1 MITRTRTLPEALDNR
16 QLLLVI
22 LERLA
27 AGLARHLDKAGY
39 HAIALALI
47 ITTVDGQEF
56 TSGTTV
62 KPPACD
68 PALLERLAGRLLG
81 RLAPETA
88 VATLTLTAYPLREWH
103 LGAQQLTLVDEAV
116 PGKWQRLQVALRALW
131 QRFGSAMIRLA
142 STVGPP
148 LPIPLDVQTRP
159 DGTPLVLHWG
169 GWGRLVGEVHE
180 QWREERQW
188 WDQALRREYYQV
200 ITEGETI
207 LTLFCDENGRWFL
220 DRRRV

>member
-1 MITRTRTLPEALDNR
+1 
-16 QLLLVI
+16 
-22 LERLA
+22 
-27 AGLARHLDKAGY
+27 
-39 HAIALALI
+39 
-47 ITTVDGQEF
+47 
-56 TSGTTV
+56 
-62 KPPACD
+62 
-68 PALLERLAGRLLG
+68 
-81 RLAPETA
+81 
-88 VATLTLTAYPLREWH
+88 
-103 LGAQQLTLVDEAV
+103 
-116 PGKWQRLQVALRALW
+116 
-131 QRFGSAMIRLA
+131 MIRLA

-169 GWGRLVGEVHE
+169 GWGRLVDDVHE
-180 QWREERQW
+180 HWREERQW